1 MYCET
6 DSVAV
11 RLCTLDSGELLMIRV
26 VDVWHHYGIRP
37 ILKDVSLEVG
47 AGELVAV
54 LWPLKGYVE
63 IDGFI
68 S

>member
-1 MYCET
+1 
-6 DSVAV
+6 
-11 RLCTLDSGELLMIRV
+11 MIRV

-54 LWPLKGYVE
+54 MGPNGMGKSTLLALIAGVLWPLKGYVE
-63 IDGFI
+63 FEGVIR
-68 S
+68 